1 MLKRSLTF
9 FVVAAFAVMAM
20 FTFTSSNAVQA
31 QDGPITFATSF
42 ASNELEAF
50 QAVVDEFTAQ
60 TGIEVEVQQISR
72 DMATVLGNRVAGG
85 NPPDLANIPN
95 PGLFAQFQDDL
106 ASLDWFKETDVAGE
120 TLDSFIEAGSFDGTL
135 YGVVPG
141 ASYKSLV
148 WYNLPVFNQEGYD
161 IPQSLGE
168 LLQLQSQMVADGYTP
183 WCIGVES
190 GAASGWPGTDWMEDL
205 ALRLNGA
212 DFYDAWVNHDIAWTD
227 PRVGQLFNT
236 FGLFANDQMA
246 FGGTQNIINTN
257 FGADAIGNM
266 FTDPPRCLM
275 YKMASFANGI
285 ITSNFDVTL
294 GEDFDAFTFP
304 SIGGGPA
311 PALVAGDFII
321 SFNDNPEIR
330 ELIQFWASA
339 EAQSMFAEQN
349 PGRIAVNKNV
359 SLDVYPNSVIA
370 NAAQAIQEAPIARF
384 DGSDSMPAAVGSDAF
399 FSAVLDY
406 LTGTPVV
413 DIQETMEAAADDNYD
428 RGDATN

>member
-1 MLKRSLTF
+1 MFKRSLTF
-9 FVVAAFAVMAM
+9 LVIAAFSVMGM
-20 FTFTSSNAVQA
+20 FALSSSNAVQA

-72 DMATVLGNRVAGG
+72 DMAQVLGNRVAGG

-106 ASLDWFKETDVAGE
+106 ASLDWFRETDVANE
-120 TLDSFIEAGSFDGTL
+120 VLDSFLEAGSFNGTL

-148 WYNLPVFNQEGYD
+148 WYNVPVFEAEGYS

-168 LLQLQSQMVADGYTP
+168 LLQLQNQMVADGYTP

-205 ALRLNGA
+205 ALRVNGA
-212 DFYDAWVNHDIAWTD
+212 EFFDAWVNHDISWND
-227 PRVGQLFNT
+227 PRVGQLFNL
-236 FGLFANDQMA
+236 FGLFANDGMA

-266 FTDPPRCLM
+266 FTDEPRCLM

-304 SIGGGPA
+304 SVGGGPA

-321 SFNDNPEIR
+321 AFNDNDRIR
-330 ELIQFWASA
+330 QLIQFWASS
-339 EAQSMFAEQN
+339 EAQSMFAELN
-349 PGRIAVNKNV
+349 PGRIAVNRNV
-359 SLDVYPNSVIA
+359 SLDVYPNSVIR
-370 NAAQAIQEAPIARF
+370 NAASAIQEAPIARF
-384 DGSDSMPAAVGSDAF
+384 DGSDSMPAAVGSDAY

-406 LTGTPVV
+406 LTGTPVAQ
-413 DIQETMEAAADDNYD
+413 IQDTMENAADDAYD
-428 RGDATN
+428 RGDATD